1 MGEVAGAAPLPVVV
15 AGPAPRGAA
24 RPRAFVL
31 DAGGAQLVAWCV
43 LALVNQP
50 LIVARLPPAPAGT
63 RLLHHALDAGGLV
76 ALGVLSLGAAR
87 LGQWGLSRLPGGRL
101 RGWLSAALLGAA
113 VFAVAMATLGED
125 LANVAARHE
134 VRLSFVRGV
143 ASLALALAFA
153 ATLSLRRLSPAPLR
167 LVWLFVGVA
176 GAAGNAFLLVGD
188 YPAVHLM
195 VAGLAAL
202 LVGTAVEGRRLPGPG
217 RLARRGG
224 LGVLAVAGAA
234 AVLVRPPGDVQRRL
248 LGLPSSVVAP
258 FASRLRPSRGGI
270 AFEKVPRE
278 LRRSPWFRD
287 RSRHP
292 PVPSTRAFRPSGSPI
307 VLLLTVEAMRADV
320 LERGKYKPVLP
331 ELHRLRVASAYFTG
345 ARAATSATT
354 TSLASVFTCRYYS
367 SLRWSKLG
375 DSRVTLTDDAPRFP
389 ELLAQAGVRTVHLAT
404 YGRLRAANGVGRGFQ
419 EERWIPEGPRR
430 SVEVVDRLLADL
442 DANLRGPYFAYAHF
456 DDSHA
461 PYDRAGKQGKPFDR
475 YVREIGLFDAQLAR
489 LRRHLEERGLAER
502 TVLVVAGDHGEA
514 FGEHGTNFHARTVY
528 DEELRVALLVHVP
541 GQPPLETS
549 LPVTLLDLG
558 PTILDLFGVATPGAC
573 LGESLAPLVAGEP
586 PRLTRPIGFDT
597 GRRLQ
602 GLVFP
607 DGMKTILD
615 LRQGVAEVYDLKTDP
630 EERENLAEGGAPRV
644 EAALEATRLFFE
656 VHRRQDAGYEAP
668 WQQF

>member
-1 MGEVAGAAPLPVVV
+1 MVEVAETGPSSPVPS
-15 AGPAPRGAA
+15 ATRTGGRS
-24 RPRAFVL
+24 RAFVL

-63 RLLHHALDAGGLV
+63 RLWHHALDAGGLV
-76 ALGVLSLGAAR
+76 ALGVLSLGVAR
-87 LGQWGLSRLPGGRL
+87 LGRLGLSRLPVGRL
-101 RGWLSAALLGAA
+101 RSGLSAALLGGA
-113 VFAVAMATLGED
+113 VFSVAMAILGED
-125 LANVAARHE
+125 LANLAARHE
-134 VRLSFVRGV
+134 LRLSLVRGA

-153 ATLSLRRLSPAPLR
+153 ATRPLRWLTPASLRV
-167 LVWLFVGVA
+167 VWLLVGVA
-176 GAAGNAFLLVGD
+176 VAAGNALVLVGD

-195 VAGLAAL
+195 VAWLAAL
-202 LVGTAVEGRRLPGPG
+202 LVGLALEGRSLPGPG
-217 RLARRGG
+217 RLARRAG
-224 LGVLAVAGAA
+224 LGALAVAGAA
-234 AVLVRPPGDVQRRL
+234 AALVRPPGDVQRRL
-248 LGLPSSVVAP
+248 LALPSSVVAP

-270 AFEKVPRE
+270 AMEKVPRE
-278 LRRSPWFRD
+278 FRRSPWFRD

-292 PVPSTRAFRPSGSPI
+292 PVPSTRAFRPSGPPI
-307 VLLLTVEAMRADV
+307 VLLITVEAMRADV
-320 LERGKYKPVLP
+320 LERGKYKRVLP
-331 ELHRLRVASAYFTG
+331 ELHRLRVASAYFTR

-367 SLRWSKLG
+367 ALRWSKLG
-375 DSRVTLTDDAPRFP
+375 DSRVTLTDDTPRFP

-442 DANLRGPYFAYAHF
+442 DANLHGPYFAYTHF

-461 PYDRAGKQGKPFDR
+461 PYDRAGKKGKPFDR
-475 YVREIGLFDAQLAR
+475 YVREIGLFDEQLAR
-489 LRRHLEERGLAER
+489 LRRHLAERGLAER

-514 FGEHGTNFHARTVY
+514 FGEHGTQFHAKTVY

-549 LPVTLLDLG
+549 VPVTLLDLG
-558 PTILDLFGVATPGAC
+558 PTILDLFGVATPGVC

-586 PRLTRPIGFDT
+586 PRLTRPIGIDT

-615 LRQGVAEVYDLKTDP
+615 LKQGSREVYDLAKDP
-630 EERENLAEGGAPRV
+630 EERTDLADGGAPGV
-644 EAALEATRLFFE
+644 EAAIETTRLFFE
-656 VHRRQDAGYEAP
+656 AHRVREAGYDAP